1 MAMDPFY
8 AIVTD
13 VLSETKSIN
22 VIFIP
27 YFQCA
32 IYRYVFAS

>member
-1 MAMDPFY
+1 MAMDPFH
-8 AIVTD
+8 AIVSN

-22 VIFIP
+22 VVFLP

-32 IYRYVFAS
+32 KYRYVFAS